1 MDVNQQLATVRSE
14 VDQLSKKTIDE
25 LNKVA
30 LDGLKSVQSVTAGV
44 EKVQGKVAA
53 DAKSALADAKGAVG
67 GAAAAAGRDGDG
79 GL

>member
-53 DAKSALADAKGAVG
+53 KSALADAKGAVG